1 MISRLGRVEIRQI
14 DSLRRAQLLGILLG
28 FKDCP
33 QISFSRNWLE
43 EQPTD
48 KLRLLLLAARLYRAV
63 RLRAA
68 TPAPSPETA

>member
-1 MISRLGRVEIRQI
+1 V
-14 DSLRRAQLLGILLG
+14 LRRAQLLGILLD

-33 QISFSRNWLE
+33 QISFSRSWLE

-48 KLRLLLLAARLYRAV
+48 KLRLLLLAARLCRA
-63 RLRAA
+63 LKLAAA

>member
-1 MISRLGRVEIRQI
+1 MTSRMGRVKIRQL
-14 DSLRRAQLLGILLG
+14 DSLQRARLICILMD

-33 QISFSRNWLE
+33 QISFSRTWLE
-43 EQPTD
+43 EQPTE
-48 KLRLLLLAARLYRAV
+48 KLRLLLLAARLCRGL

>member
-1 MISRLGRVEIRQI
+1 MTSRMGRVKIRQL
-14 DSLRRAQLLGILLG
+14 DSLQRAQLIGILLD

-33 QISFSRNWLE
+33 QISFSRTWLE
-43 EQPTD
+43 EQPTE

>member
-1 MISRLGRVEIRQI
+1 MRQI
-14 DSLRRAQLLGILLG
+14 DSLQRARLICILMD

-33 QISFSRNWLE
+33 QISFSRTWLE
-43 EQPTD
+43 EQPTE

>member
-1 MISRLGRVEIRQI
+1 MTSRMGRVKIRQL
-14 DSLRRAQLLGILLG
+14 DSLQRARLICILMD

-33 QISFSRNWLE
+33 QISFSRTWLE
-43 EQPTD
+43 EQPTE